1 MSQCAKTP
9 RSLSLAPPASGAGRE
24 QARTTALQEKEIAK
38 HTHIRPH
45 AHTHTYTP
53 CSWCVIARACHWRTK
68 NPFASCTLH
77 TPVLRSL
84 RAHTLRI
91 GLPVKGSAVENRL
104 YRRVAGAKGGKR
116 VHPHGSETHG
126 KNALGCP
133 VIVPTCPVSS
143 PGGSLCVCIGCAP
156 LCVFWLVVQQQ
167 MQSRR
172 KVSSSSS
179 LTSC

>member
-45 AHTHTYTP
+45 AHTHVHTLFVVCY
-53 CSWCVIARACHWRTK
+53 CCHWRTK

-91 GLPVKGSAVENRL
+91 GLPVKGSAAENRL
-104 YRRVAGAKGGKR
+104 YRCVAGAKGKRRGKNASN
-116 VHPHGSETHG
+116 PHGIETHG

-133 VIVPTCPVSS
+133 VIAPTCPVSS
-143 PGGSLCVCIGCAP
+143 PGGSLCVC
-156 LCVFWLVVQQQ
+156 V
-167 MQSRR
+167 
-172 KVSSSSS
+172 
-179 LTSC
+179 